1 MNPRVEPLPP
11 GEWDPFLTRVVEGT
25 GPYHV
30 FTTLAR
36 HPALFQ
42 AWIGFGA
49 ALLYGTLPARDR
61 ELAVLRT
68 AHHRGSAYEWAQHVR
83 LAREA
88 GLTDAEI
95 EAVRGTGTVGAEIGD
110 GTAVPEVRETGG
122 GHRWDPADRLVLD
135 VADELHARGDLTDAT
150 WRALCDRYDEPGRI
164 EIVMLVAHYDM
175 LAVVLNTLRVP
186 VEGPGLIP

>member
-11 GEWDPFLTRVVEGT
+11 EEWDPFLTRVVEGT
-25 GPYHV
+25 GPYRV

-61 ELAVLRT
+61 ELAILRT

-88 GLTDAEI
+88 GLTDVEI
-95 EAVRGTGTVGAEIGD
+95 EAIRDG
-110 GTAVPEVRETGG
+110 GTAAGGDATGG
-122 GHRWDPADRLVLD
+122 GGHAWGPADRLVLD
-135 VADELHARGDLTDAT
+135 AADELHTGGDLSDAV
-150 WRALCDRYDEPGRI
+150 WQALCARYDEPGRI
-164 EIVMLVAHYDM
+164 EFVMLVAHYDM
-175 LAVVLNTLRVP
+175 LAVVLNTLRVQ
-186 VEGPGLIP
+186 VEDAQDARNGGDRAS

>member
-11 GEWDPFLTRVVEGT
+11 EQWDGFLARVVEGT
-25 GPYHV
+25 GPYNV

-36 HPALFQ
+36 HPTLFQ

-68 AHHRGSAYEWAQHVR
+68 AHHRASAYEWAQHAR
-83 LAREA
+83 LARQA
-88 GLTDAEI
+88 GLTEAEI
-95 EAVRGTGTVGAEIGD
+95 EAVRGHGHEWGAD
-110 GTAVPEVRETGG
+110 
-122 GHRWDPADRLVLD
+122 DRLVLD
-135 VADELHARGDLTDAT
+135 VADEMYGSGDVTDET
-150 WRALCDRYDEPGRI
+150 WDSLCARYDEPGRI
-164 EIVMLVAHYDM
+164 ELVMLVAHYDM

-186 VEGPGLIP
+186 LEEP

>member
-11 GEWDPFLTRVVEGT
+11 EQWDPFLTRVVEGT

-61 ELAVLRT
+61 ELAILRT

-95 EAVRGTGTVGAEIGD
+95 EAVRATGAPGD
-110 GTAVPEVRETGG
+110 PATARTGDDG
-122 GHRWDPADRLVLD
+122 PAAARGHEWDPADRLVLD
-135 VADELHARGDLTDAT
+135 VADELHARGDLADAT
-150 WRALCDRYDEPGRI
+150 WQALCARYDEPGRI
-164 EIVMLVAHYDM
+164 ELVMLVAHYDM

-186 VEGPGLIP
+186 VEEPGRIP

>member
-11 GEWDPFLTRVVEGT
+11 EEWDEFLARVVEGT
-25 GPYHV
+25 GPYNV

-36 HPALFQ
+36 HPALFR

-61 ELAVLRT
+61 ELAILRT
-68 AHHRGSAYEWAQHVR
+68 AHHRASAYEWAQHVR

-88 GLTDAEI
+88 GLTETEI
-95 EAVRGTGTVGAEIGD
+95 EAIRGH
-110 GTAVPEVRETGG
+110 
-122 GHRWDPADRLVLD
+122 GHEWDPEDRLVLD
-135 VADELHARGDLTDAT
+135 LADEMYKSGNVADET
-150 WRALCDRYDEPGRI
+150 WDALCARYDEPGRI
-164 EIVMLVAHYDM
+164 ELVMLVAHYDM

-186 VEGPGLIP
+186 LEDTDPAGA

>member
-11 GEWDPFLTRVVEGT
+11 EQWDGFLARVVEGT
-25 GPYHV
+25 GPYNV

-68 AHHRGSAYEWAQHVR
+68 AHNRGSAYEWAQHVR

-88 GLTDAEI
+88 GLAEAEI
-95 EAVRGTGTVGAEIGD
+95 EAVRGHGNGHGWGAG
-110 GTAVPEVRETGG
+110 
-122 GHRWDPADRLVLD
+122 DRLVLD
-135 VADELHARGDLTDAT
+135 MADEMHRSGDVTDET
-150 WRALCDRYDEPGRI
+150 WEALCARYDEPGRI
-164 EIVMLVAHYDM
+164 ELVMLVAHYDM
-175 LAVVLNTLRVP
+175 LAVVLTTLRVP
-186 VEGPGLIP
+186 LEDAGTALTGAGDPPDPPAGSS